1 MYICFPV
8 LFSFHPLIHVSCRFK
23 YRIFED
29 LQKTSCIKI
38 IVQLCTL
45 HSFPYRMCIFDS
57 YINCLLCLF
66 FAYKCSSSLLT
77 ENMILVCKIYE
88 FINSVQDPDL
98 EGSLYYSISE
108 QYNTKFYK

>member
-1 MYICFPV
+1 
-8 LFSFHPLIHVSCRFK
+8 
-23 YRIFED
+23 
-29 LQKTSCIKI
+29 
-38 IVQLCTL
+38 
-45 HSFPYRMCIFDS
+45 MCIFDS

-108 QYNTKFYK
+108 QYNTKFYKKKKNIPYN